1 MLKKPHTLL
10 IGAHMS
16 ISGGLEKAIERGAS
30 IGCTAIQI
38 FTKSSQRWEAH
49 SLTGEAID
57 AFQLAQKEFNIHHI
71 ITHANYLIN
80 LGSPEEQF
88 NKKSVAGLIVELQRC
103 EQLGIPYLVVHPG
116 AALGSDEQDCLT
128 RIAHNLDRVLEA
140 VPGKTT
146 ILIENTAGQGSAVGY
161 SFEHLAT
168 ILENVSL
175 KERVGVCFDTAH
187 AFAAGYQFGTP
198 EEYEALWEGFDS
210 VVGLSKLKVIHV
222 NDSKKECGSYVD
234 RHEHIGKGKIGREAF
249 RLLFNDARFTDVP
262 KILETP
268 KDSLEDDRLN
278 IDLLKSLISTKE

>member
-1 MLKKPHTLL
+1 MLKKPHKLL

-49 SLTGEAID
+49 PLTVEAITS
-57 AFQLAQKEFNIHHI
+57 FQLAQKEFNIHHI

-103 EQLGIPYLVVHPG
+103 EQLAIPYLVVHPG
-116 AALGSDEQDCLT
+116 AALGSDEQECLI

-140 VPGKTT
+140 VPGKTA

-168 ILENVSL
+168 ILQSVSL
-175 KERVGVCFDTAH
+175 KERVGACFDTAH
-187 AFAAGYQFGTP
+187 AFAAGYRFGTAP
-198 EEYEALWEGFDS
+198 EYEALWKEFDS
-210 VVGLSKLKVIHV
+210 IVGLSKLKVIHV
-222 NDSKKECGSYVD
+222 NDSKKECGSRVD
-234 RHEHIGKGKIGREAF
+234 RHEHIGKGKIGLEAF
-249 RLLFNDARFTDVP
+249 RLLVNDARFANVP

-278 IDLLKSLISTKE
+278 IDLLKSLISTEQ

>member
-1 MLKKPHTLL
+1 MLKKPHKLL

-49 SLTGEAID
+49 PLTVEAITS
-57 AFQLAQKEFNIHHI
+57 FQLAQKEFNIHHI

-103 EQLGIPYLVVHPG
+103 EQLAIPYLVVHPG
-116 AALGSDEQDCLT
+116 AALGSDEQECLI
-128 RIAHNLDRVLEA
+128 RIAHNLDRVLET
-140 VPGKTT
+140 VPGKTA

-168 ILENVSL
+168 ILQSVSL
-175 KERVGVCFDTAH
+175 KERVGACFDTAH
-187 AFAAGYQFGTP
+187 AFAAGYRFGTAP
-198 EEYEALWEGFDS
+198 EYEALWKEFDS
-210 VVGLSKLKVIHV
+210 IVGLSKLKVIHV
-222 NDSKKECGSYVD
+222 NDSKKECGSRVD
-234 RHEHIGKGKIGREAF
+234 RHEHIGKGKIGLEAF
-249 RLLFNDARFTDVP
+249 RLLVNDARFANVP

-278 IDLLKSLISTKE
+278 IDLLKSLISTEQ